1 MGEIKDVNV
10 RRDGD
15 VRVITL
21 DGATWRIRITLT
33 PEGVRLIDAD
43 TGTVLWK
50 QDLASLDIRYR
61 EGKYYPEKKERDRAP
76 HRLRDRVD
84 SSSPAALAVTTTPR
98 GGLFFVTR
106 RTLSTG
112 WGRQFLPTCFNN
124 VGRLL

>member
-1 MGEIKDVNV
+1 MSSGHQWKRKDVSV

-21 DGATWRIRITLT
+21 DGATWRIHTTLT

-61 EGKYYPEKKERDRAP
+61 EGKYYPEKKERDRLLTGFVIAWILL
-76 HRLRDRVD
+76 H
-84 SSSPAALAVTTTPR
+84 PR
-98 GGLFFVTR
+98 
-106 RTLSTG
+106 
-112 WGRQFLPTCFNN
+112 Q
-124 VGRLL
+124 